1 MKTKLNKLIDWFE
14 DKFNFIIDLVALV
27 GGVFLIILALITFV
41 SLLINN
47 GIILESFDFILIPG
61 FIGFLGVMILF
72 ALRITRHLTRKEKE

>member
-1 MKTKLNKLIDWFE
+1 MKQRLNNMIDWFE
-14 DKFNFIIDLVALV
+14 HKFNFVIDVAALL

-41 SLLINN
+41 SLILNN

-72 ALRITRHLTRKEKE
+72 ALRITRHLTRKDNE